1 MAGRRGYPRFEI
13 ANAEGVLR
21 VLHDVTLDRS
31 NTREVVAI
39 AAEPGVR
46 GEIVTLH
53 VPGDGTGMRA
63 KVVDSRPVIVG
74 GAVRHRL
81 RLTPVGKERTR
92 IGRARRGD
100 VREAE

>member
-21 VLHDVTLDRS
+21 VLHDVILDRS
-31 NTREVVAI
+31 NTREVIAI
-39 AAEPGVR
+39 ATEPGLR
-46 GEIVTLH
+46 GEIVTVH
-53 VPGDGTGMRA
+53 VAGERAGIKA
-63 KVVDSRPVIVG
+63 KVVDSRPVIID

-92 IGRARRGD
+92 NGRARRGD